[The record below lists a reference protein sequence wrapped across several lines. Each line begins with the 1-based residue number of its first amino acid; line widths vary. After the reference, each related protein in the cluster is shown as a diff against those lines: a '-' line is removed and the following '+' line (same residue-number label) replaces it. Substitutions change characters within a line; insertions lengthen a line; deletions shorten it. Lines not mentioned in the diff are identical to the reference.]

1 MLRALVCVCGT
12 VIRIVA
18 FAAFSFLVGYYSV
31 LYFGVFVIVYSAV
44 IIDFIMIVV
53 DFFVFFKLELAT
65 GISVLIFHWK

>member
-1 MLRALVCVCGT
+1 MCGT

-31 LYFGVFVIVYSAV
+31 LYFGVFVIDYSVV

-53 DFFVFFKLELAT
+53 DFSYLL
-65 GISVLIFHWK
+65 S